1 MATVLVLVEPGDELS
16 LQAVTLARSLG
27 SPVHALSVG
36 APAEVAADVLHVA
49 EVDGSYAPSAWA
61 AAVCELVGVLEP
73 NMVVAAG
80 SDRGNEVLAH
90 VGARL
95 DLPFAANVVEVRGEE
110 LTRVRWGGSLL
121 EEARLHA
128 SPKLLTVAPHTVAAE
143 AAAPPGETA
152 TFSPALSE
160 EDTAVRVV
168 SRVEESAE
176 GVSLREAKVVV
187 GGGRGVGSAE
197 GFASLRSW
205 PRC

>member
-1 MATVLVLVEPGDELS
+1 VAIGIDLLAWTRLLALEGDLAKAEPGTVRYRL
-16 LQAVTLARSLG
+16 L
-27 SPVHALSVG
+27 
-36 APAEVAADVLHVA
+36 
-49 EVDGSYAPSAWA
+49 
-61 AAVCELVGVLEP
+61 
-73 NMVVAAG
+73 
-80 SDRGNEVLAH
+80 H